1 MGTATVGLTIDSAFV
16 DGIRQ
21 STILDSAMYA
31 GNKVSA
37 TTFTAPDDGVTRM
50 IGITETNSSI
60 EDAVREEGQDYKGS
74 VSILNQQFLAV
85 FSPLKDTN
93 NNVIGM
99 LFIGIPQTSVLQT
112 AGHAV
117 EMTFLVTAIL
127 LILTI
132 IPAYLISKHI
142 ARQLD

>member
-1 MGTATVGLTIDSAFV
+1 VGTATVGLTIDSAFV

-37 TTFTAPDDGVTRM
+37 TTFTAPDGVTRM

-60 EDAVREEGQDYKGS
+60 QNTVLKEGQDYKGS
-74 VSILNQQFLAV
+74 VSILNQQSLAV